1 MVPKVPTSEMPWG
14 EPFTGPVDAV
24 ELIKKGFE
32 LAPHCHHEAQLMLV
46 VRGLVTCEVASGL
59 WMVPPQCA
67 LWIPA
72 CMTHSMRG
80 VGDLQLYCVYVDPK
94 LAESLPRECCVL
106 TVSPLLR
113 EIVIEIS
120 HSPNRSRVDGPDA
133 RLIGFMIDQLATAS
147 VERLHLPMPLD
158 RRLRQMASRLMADPS
173 DRTTIPE
180 WARIV
185 GMSERTLCRQLSKET
200 GMSFGRWR
208 QQFQIMLAL
217 DRLSEG
223 DSIQTVAFALGYESS
238 SAFVTMFRKTL
249 GKPPLRFL
257 ADRTQG
263 IARSRLN
270 GDRIKREPARL
281 S

>member
-1 MVPKVPTSEMPWG
+1 
-14 EPFTGPVDAV
+14 
-24 ELIKKGFE
+24 
-32 LAPHCHHEAQLMLV
+32 
-46 VRGLVTCEVASGL
+46 
-59 WMVPPQCA
+59 
-67 LWIPA
+67 
-72 CMTHSMRG
+72 
-80 VGDLQLYCVYVDPK
+80 
-94 LAESLPRECCVL
+94 
-106 TVSPLLR
+106 
-113 EIVIEIS
+113 
-120 HSPNRSRVDGPDA
+120 
-133 RLIGFMIDQLATAS
+133 
-147 VERLHLPMPLD
+147 
-158 RRLRQMASRLMADPS
+158 MANRLMADAS

-185 GMSERTLCRQLSKET
+185 GMSERTLCRLLSKET

-270 GDRIKREPARL
+270 DDRIKRQRVRL